1 MITGLSSAVFD
12 PGKLLLSTKMSH
24 LKEVCLVKSVC
35 WLGPI
40 RFRRYMKI
48 PCEASSYIVVII

>member
-1 MITGLSSAVFD
+1 
-12 PGKLLLSTKMSH
+12 MSH

-35 WLGPI
+35 WLGPT
-40 RFRRYMKI
+40 RFRRYTLYVIRYMKI